1 MLWEKTLLISGIQV
15 SDSSELLLVLD
26 GLDEEVDVD
35 VVVGV
40 IVVKLDFL
48 EDVVSTTV
56 ESIDLSISDLLIQ
69 RIISISS
76 FSVST

>member
-1 MLWEKTLLISGIQV
+1 MI
-15 SDSSELLLVLD
+15 LD

-40 IVVKLDFL
+40 IVVELDFL

>member
-26 GLDEEVDVD
+26 SLDEEVDVD
-35 VVVGV
+35 VVMGV

>member
-1 MLWEKTLLISGIQV
+1 MLWEKTLLISCIQV
-15 SDSSELLLVLD
+15 SDSCELLLILD

-40 IVVKLDFL
+40 IVVELDFL

>member
-35 VVVGV
+35 VVMGV